1 MSRDSHERTF
11 QSREIIWNT
20 FESMSRELGVPIDE
34 LVNEAMAAYA
44 RVRGYP
50 MPEGPLART
59 GGNPAH
65 GRGVAP
71 APARHGRMEDRDL
84 EETRDA
90 IISPLDR
97 SYAPDGYIEDDDLAR
112 TSVRGYPRPAAGR
125 PIEDVD
131 EETRTAP
138 RRNAF
143 GRSGS
148 LPAALGRMPAPAAP
162 ATRSSEVYGARP
174 PVPPPLPPR
183 MMPPT
188 TMPMPGAPQRDPSQA
203 KRLVLTYQGRQ
214 FVVDKDRYLIGRS
227 KAQSDLRLDD
237 PNVSRQHAVIE
248 RVGSAWYVVD
258 LGSTNGVQVAGE
270 RIARRALSDGDVI
283 VITSHE
289 IRCSFR

>member
-44 RVRGYP
+44 RVRGYHV
-50 MPEGPLART
+50 PETPSGGRT
-59 GGNPAH
+59 GGAPMPVRPAI
-65 GRGVAP
+65 P
-71 APARHGRMEDRDL
+71 RHHDPL

-90 IISPLDR
+90 VISPLDR
-97 SYAPDGYIEDDDLAR
+97 SYAPGPGYIEDDDLAR
-112 TSVRGYPRPAAGR
+112 TSVRGLPRPAAGR

-143 GRSGS
+143 NRSGAS
-148 LPAALGRMPAPAAP
+148 PAAFGRMPPP
-162 ATRSSEVYGARP
+162 PGPSTRSSEVYGARA

-183 MMPPT
+183 MA
-188 TMPMPGAPQRDPSQA
+188 PMPGPPMRDPSQA

-214 FVVDKDRYLIGRS
+214 YPVDKDRFLIGRS

-237 PNVSRQHAVIE
+237 PNVSRQHAVVE

-270 RIARRALSDGDVI
+270 RIARRALTEGDVI
-283 VITSHE
+283 VITTHE